1 LNLRPSFQLLLVVV
15 LAHDDDRAASTMAGF
30 FIQRPG
36 VDILDCTLN
45 FNWIGTNFALLAV
58 VTGVEKRVRHGG
70 SPLKMRPNQ
79 NLKRTG

>member
-15 LAHDDDRAASTMAGF
+15 LAHDDDRAASTMARF

-45 FNWIGTNFALLAV
+45 LNVIGTNFTLLTI

-70 SPLKMRPNQ
+70 SPLKNAP
-79 NLKRTG
+79 